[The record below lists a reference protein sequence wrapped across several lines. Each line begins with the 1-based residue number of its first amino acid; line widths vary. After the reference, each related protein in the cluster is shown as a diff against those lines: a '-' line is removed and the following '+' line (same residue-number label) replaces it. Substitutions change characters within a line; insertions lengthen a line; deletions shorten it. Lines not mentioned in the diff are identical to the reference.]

1 MSTLIPTLIPTLRIF
16 VLGIVALGLLSSVA
30 VFAGSDD
37 EKSATYQ
44 MAEIMHRLKH
54 YPSPAGKEVL
64 NKITQAA
71 NTTANERT
79 IATAMVNLQHKV
91 VSSDIPKLEAVIADK
106 KATVH
111 ERELASIVLSLDHRP
126 TKQDKTKLKAMMQ

>member
-1 MSTLIPTLIPTLRIF
+1 MSTFMFTLRIF
-16 VLGIVALGLLSSVA
+16 VLGIVALGLLGSVA
-30 VFAGSDD
+30 VFAGSDH

-71 NTTANERT
+71 GTTENERT
-79 IATAMVNLQHKV
+79 IATAMLNLQHKV
-91 VSSDIPKLEAVIADK
+91 VSSDIPKLEALIADK

-111 ERELASIVLSLDHRP
+111 ERELATVVLGLDHRP
-126 TKQDKTKLKAMMQ
+126 SKQDKAKLEMMMQ